1 MKDIAKIVIALLL
14 IVARVEDR
22 QGACSACS
30 STLAAVGPAGLG
42 RNEAARQRQEA
53 DRLMEIMAVILA
65 IVIGFIVLKFISGMV
80 KFAVL
85 AVILLA
91 LFYFMTGGFGA

>member
-1 MKDIAKIVIALLL
+1 
-14 IVARVEDR
+14 
-22 QGACSACS
+22 
-30 STLAAVGPAGLG
+30 
-42 RNEAARQRQEA
+42 
-53 DRLMEIMAVILA
+53 MEILAVILA
-65 IVIGFIVLKFISGMV
+65 IVAAFLVFKFIAGMV

>member
-1 MKDIAKIVIALLL
+1 M
-14 IVARVEDR
+14 EM
-22 QGACSACS
+22 
-30 STLAAVGPAGLG
+30 LA
-42 RNEAARQRQEA
+42 
-53 DRLMEIMAVILA
+53 IILA
-65 IVIGFIVLKFISGMV
+65 LVAAFLVFKFIGGMI